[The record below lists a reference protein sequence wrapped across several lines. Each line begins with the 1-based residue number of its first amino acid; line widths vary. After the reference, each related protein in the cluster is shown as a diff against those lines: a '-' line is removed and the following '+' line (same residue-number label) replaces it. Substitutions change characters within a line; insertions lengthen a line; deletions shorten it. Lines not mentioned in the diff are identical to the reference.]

1 MHLTLLC
8 IHSLCTESLLQMC
21 WQAAMCQVMRLTHY
35 FKFYDDISML
45 FHSLT
50 FVILCG
56 SEFSSI
62 LQNGALCVFENFSC
76 YT

>member
-1 MHLTLLC
+1 VPGDDVD
-8 IHSLCTESLLQMC
+8 IF
-21 WQAAMCQVMRLTHY
+21 Y

-62 LQNGALCVFENFSC
+62 LQNSAHVFLKTFLFKFLSQSISGC
-76 YT
+76 YGPSS